1 MLQFFA
7 VMTGSTSGIEQNF
20 SSAKRNLGEQWNGSA
35 LLEESRLVLQIE
47 RQHVTSPV
55 LASTVRAA
63 RLVWRDHFGVPRAA
77 GIARESGLGQSA
89 AVKKRRQTES
99 KSHAA
104 WLRKRRSAAAA
115 LATGLGPSPA
125 AETSAPTADI
135 LSTMAETL
143 WTDKHTKEVQRQR
156 QVRAERELEAAA
168 FGALLPAEGEKPE
181 LADKVADEQE
191 AERRRQQALE
201 VKHNRSAAVR
211 ANPRFPNIRGMTVWV
226 DPAVTDVMHNAE
238 SAWWAPQSLRTVAD
252 RELAD
257 IIVVQ
262 NPAQP
267 GGRNQV
273 AASLRGSLVCCTD
286 FILSPPGI
294 ALKWLSALA
303 LHRAVFISDQVR
315 AAHTRMVDLICTS
328 HRALGR
334 ASKWHVSLGDESW
347 GDFQT
352 LAAKRVSQKRTS
364 EIRTILHA
372 TEHGLPKYGGAT
384 NVTSLQE
391 FLESLKRLDRGS
403 SLMGMCK
410 R

>member
-1 MLQFFA
+1 MTKFRKVSETFFW
-7 VMTGSTSGIEQNF
+7 
-20 SSAKRNLGEQWNGSA
+20 K
-35 LLEESRLVLQIE
+35 
-47 RQHVTSPV
+47 HV
-55 LASTVRAA
+55 
-63 RLVWRDHFGVPRAA
+63 
-77 GIARESGLGQSA
+77 
-89 AVKKRRQTES
+89 
-99 KSHAA
+99 
-104 WLRKRRSAAAA
+104 AAA
-115 LATGLGPSPA
+115 LFKPKTKFTLQVFRDKFFCLRDDFLFQNSLGGS
-125 AETSAPTADI
+125 
-135 LSTMAETL
+135 
-143 WTDKHTKEVQRQR
+143 
-156 QVRAERELEAAA
+156 
-168 FGALLPAEGEKPE
+168 G
-181 LADKVADEQE
+181 
-191 AERRRQQALE
+191 QA
-201 VKHNRSAAVR
+201 
-211 ANPRFPNIRGMTVWV
+211 
-226 DPAVTDVMHNAE
+226 
-238 SAWWAPQSLRTVAD
+238 
-252 RELAD
+252 
-257 IIVVQ
+257 
-262 NPAQP
+262 
-267 GGRNQV
+267 